1 MTPAQLS
8 RTVLHTVRR
17 AVEDDELCVD
27 VPERVVVR
35 TPPRPGCGDYAT
47 NVALRL
53 AQGQGKQGGGNG
65 AALRIAEILRRRLVR
80 APGIARVDI
89 AAPGFLNITLEATS
103 HAQLVR
109 AVLSQGPEYGRGEG
123 LAGVRVSMGRPD
135 EVRGALVA
143 HVVRGLVLA
152 CGGEVVDLSCGGEV
166 VDSCQ
171 GEVVDSCGGEM
182 VDGAPPAVRAAG
194 ISGRD
199 LLTALGS
206 DAARWALLRPAGH
219 DLPDLDP
226 GRLLSQRESNPL
238 FRVRYA
244 HARARALG
252 RSAGR
257 LGVRA
262 EAVSPGLGVRAEAV
276 SPGLGVRAE
285 VVSPGLGVGA
295 EAGGAESWGAEAGGY
310 DHPAEAGLLA
320 LLGDFP
326 RTVEAAARHRA
337 PDRVARHLEATAD
350 AFFRYHDACPPLPR
364 GEQKPLAVH
373 RSRLA
378 LAEAAGTVLANGLHL
393 LGISAPDHL

>member
-109 AVLSQGPEYGRGEG
+109 TVLSQGPEYGRGEG

-171 GEVVDSCGGEM
+171 GEVVDSCGGEV

-262 EAVSPGLGVRAEAV
+262 E
-276 SPGLGVRAE
+276 

-295 EAGGAESWGAEAGGY
+295 EAGGYDGGY
-310 DHPAEAGLLA
+310 DHPAEVGLLA

-350 AFFRYHDACPPLPR
+350 AFFRFHDACPPLPR